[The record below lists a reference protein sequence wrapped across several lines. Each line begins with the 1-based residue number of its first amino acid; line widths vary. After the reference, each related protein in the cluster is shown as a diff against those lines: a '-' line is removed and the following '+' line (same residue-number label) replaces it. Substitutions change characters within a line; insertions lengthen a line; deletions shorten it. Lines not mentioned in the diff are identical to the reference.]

1 MGPTRASRATSL
13 EIVLGKS
20 LPRVALVVA
29 QYLLLLVAGVLV
41 FDLHI
46 RGDALALAPL
56 VVAFSV
62 CLVLLGV
69 CVTAICRTAQQA
81 SAFAY
86 LGMVLFGAI
95 GGAFVPFSFLPSWA
109 QVVAP
114 VTPTYWVMRGSRSV
128 VLDGRGIGAIALPSV
143 VLVGMSAAFAIVAL
157 RRLRFDETKTG
168 WA

>member
-1 MGPTRASRATSL
+1 
-13 EIVLGKS
+13 
-20 LPRVALVVA
+20 
-29 QYLLLLVAGVLV
+29 
-41 FDLHI
+41 
-46 RGDALALAPL
+46 
-56 VVAFSV
+56 V